1 MNDTEQAQPLQ
12 TDTPEAIKQQ
22 FQSKLAELISQ
33 HDDGSHL
40 AGSSIVD
47 ALAEVLRKLSPNV
60 EDRGMS
66 ELGL

>member
-1 MNDTEQAQPLQ
+1 MNDTEQANPLQ
-12 TDTPEAIKQQ
+12 ADTQEAIKQQ
-22 FQSKLAELISQ
+22 FQAELTELINQ

-47 ALAEVLRKLSPNV
+47 VLAEVLQELAPSV